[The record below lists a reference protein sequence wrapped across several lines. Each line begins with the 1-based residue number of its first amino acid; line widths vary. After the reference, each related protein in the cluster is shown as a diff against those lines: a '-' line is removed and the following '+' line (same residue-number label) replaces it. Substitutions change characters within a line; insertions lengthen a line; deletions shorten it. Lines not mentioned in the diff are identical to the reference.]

1 MFEKALEKIE
11 KRIDKVAVEVRQ
23 PVSFKEMLV
32 TNPTLAT
39 SLARLVTISPLVAFV
54 WGNQRK
60 FPTNTVGALVNYT
73 IMLEHKKPP
82 VVGLVF
88 EKVFIELEGNKISLW
103 FNTIL
108 YSFVLDKRLIDSY
121 QLMGFDF
128 SMFNEN
134 KLGQFIVEVE
144 KLIYG
149 DK

>member
-1 MFEKALEKIE
+1 MFEKALQKIE

-32 TNPTLAT
+32 TNPSLAA
-39 SLARLVTISPLVAFV
+39 SLARLVAISPLVAFV
-54 WGNQRK
+54 WANERK
-60 FPTNTVGALVNYT
+60 FPTNTVGALVNYH
-73 IMLEHKKPP
+73 IMLDHKKPP
-82 VVGLVF
+82 VMGLVF

-108 YSFVLDKRLIDSY
+108 YSFVLDNRLVDAY

-134 KLGQFIVEVE
+134 KLGEFIVEVE

-149 DK
+149 NK